1 MVLVVLHYFS
11 LVTTI
16 LFGNAILIIFSS
28 ITNFELVTQKYTKIL
43 VILGEIREITQNPRE
58 IKRRFN
64 LKQIGNLMKSTNFW
78 SKLNP
83 LPPWSTFPNFA

>member
-64 LKQIGNLMKSTNFW
+64 LKQIGNLMKPTNFW

>member
-64 LKQIGNLMKSTNFW
+64 LKQIGNLMKSTNFC
-78 SKLNP
+78 SLLNP

>member
-64 LKQIGNLMKSTNFW
+64 LKQIGILMKSTNFW